1 MSDMCGGKANT
12 VAALA
17 QELGLTNTRF
27 DYAAHGQST
36 GNFRDQTIS
45 SWLADAI
52 AVYERFADGP
62 QILIGSSMGAWIAL
76 LLNRYL
82 LDRGQK
88 PVKALC

>member
-62 QILIGSSMGAWIAL
+62 TNPDWLLHGRMDCAAPEQIFA
-76 LLNRYL
+76 
-82 LDRGQK
+82 
-88 PVKALC
+88 